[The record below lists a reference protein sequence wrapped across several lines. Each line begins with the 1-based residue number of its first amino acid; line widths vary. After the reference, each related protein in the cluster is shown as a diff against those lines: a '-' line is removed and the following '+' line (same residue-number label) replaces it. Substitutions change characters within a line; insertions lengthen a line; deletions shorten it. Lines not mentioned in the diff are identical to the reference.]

1 MCVHTV
7 SFSLPAQL
15 RCHSRVKGGGRRWGV
30 LTGNAARTGV
40 RLDAS
45 QSSLKRNPDGE
56 ASQKWGWEE
65 EQAWFPPEVRV
76 IGTVG
81 RGQQLTASWGLGPPG
96 PK

>member
-1 MCVHTV
+1 M
-7 SFSLPAQL
+7 
-15 RCHSRVKGGGRRWGV
+15 GGAYRECSQDGGEAGRISV
-30 LTGNAARTGV
+30 Q
-40 RLDAS
+40 S
-45 QSSLKRNPDGE
+45 QEKPYGE
-56 ASQKWGWEE
+56 ASQKRGWGA